1 MSKTTRIAAI
11 SAVSAFAVAA
21 AVYVGVQ
28 SGDAPTQGVPAGVDT
43 AQTTPVETGSGGR
56 VLPPLNEAFLLT
68 LTDIPVARPNGTEFT
83 ANVIAYCDLIDE
95 NYDSSKPD
103 SLAAYT
109 RECRAIIAGTL
120 NYYGCDRPSFLAS
133 VGVADRAL
141 RARSLNRSVEETT
154 DGTLLSEAQLRFI
167 VRDRDYNVFTVTG
180 VSNVDA
186 ALPYQGFTPG
196 ENCPAHFY
204 SGPKR

>member
-11 SAVSAFAVAA
+11 STASAFAVAA
-21 AVYVGVQ
+21 AVYFTAQ
-28 SGDAPTQGVPAGVDT
+28 PGDAPTQATPAGTNT
-43 AQTTPVETGSGGR
+43 AQTDTVERGSGGR

-68 LTDIPVARPNGTEFT
+68 LTDIPVARPNGTAFT

-95 NYDSSKPD
+95 NYDLSKPD

-109 RECRAIIAGTL
+109 RECRSIIEGTL
-120 NYYGCDRPSFLAS
+120 NYFGCDRPSFLAS

-186 ALPYQGFTPG
+186 ALPYEGFQRG